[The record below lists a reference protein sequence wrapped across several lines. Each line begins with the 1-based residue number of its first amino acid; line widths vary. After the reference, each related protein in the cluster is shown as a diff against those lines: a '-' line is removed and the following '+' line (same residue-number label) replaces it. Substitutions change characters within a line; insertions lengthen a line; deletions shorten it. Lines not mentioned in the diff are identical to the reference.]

1 MPLVM
6 NGPDGGNCAGT
17 ETIIRIKRILN
28 TIGDPCSVASGTPM
42 GIEEM
47 GLIKELHLDS
57 NGHLRIAMRLTAPL
71 CHNVGYFNVEIKN
84 RLLALDEVQSLDI
97 TMDHGLEWT
106 PENIS
111 QQARERRMATLRRYG
126 LTRESPHPVRSSESS
141 NNPE

>member
-1 MPLVM
+1 VPDLLPGDVTAGGTVPLVI
-6 NGPDGGNCAGT
+6 NGPDGESRAGA
-17 ETIIRIKRILN
+17 EAIMRIKNILN

-47 GLIKELHLDS
+47 GLIKDLHLDS

-111 QQARERRMATLRRYG
+111 KQARERRMATLRRYG
-126 LTRESPHPVRSSESS
+126 LTR
-141 NNPE
+141 

>member
-1 MPLVM
+1 MM
-6 NGPDGGNCAGT
+6 NGPEGEKRAQA
-17 ETIIRIKRILN
+17 EAIIRIKNILN

-47 GLIKELHLDS
+47 GLIKDLHLDS

-84 RLLALDEVQSLDI
+84 RLMALDEVQSLDI

-111 QQARERRMATLRRYG
+111 EQARERRMATLRRYG
-126 LTRESPHPVRSSESS
+126 LTR
-141 NNPE
+141 